1 VNLLY
6 AALVSIPNETSNVE
20 DIQRKLVIETVT
32 ICVIA
37 KNVRS
42 IEVNEEQHPR
52 LLLNNLEE
60 IKYKDKGVRRFVTI
74 PLTSIYSPTSRTE
87 HMNKFEWIRLSTPRQ
102 LFKYHGSFN

>member
-6 AALVSIPNETSNVE
+6 AALVSIPDETSNVE
-20 DIQRKLVIETVT
+20 DTQRKLVIETVT

-42 IEVNEEQHPR
+42 IEANEEKHPR
-52 LLLNNLEE
+52 LLLNNLE

-87 HMNKFEWIRLSTPRQ
+87 HINKFEWIRLSTPRQ